1 MMTIIII
8 LVILCIIG
16 YASPD
21 DNNTSYKG
29 NQYTQ
34 NRRPSKKEIKRMRKA
49 RDRAEMEA
57 FEDMYMF
64 CEAFMDD

>member
-8 LVILCIIG
+8 LIILCIIG
-16 YASPD
+16 SASPN

-29 NQYTQ
+29 NQYTKSAH
-34 NRRPSKKEIKRMRKA
+34 PSKKDIKRMKKA

-57 FEDMYMF
+57 FEDMYMYY
-64 CEAFMDD
+64 EAFMDD

>member
-8 LVILCIIG
+8 LVILCIVG
-16 YASPD
+16 SASPVD
-21 DNNTSYKG
+21 KNTTYKK
-29 NQYTQ
+29 NQYTKS
-34 NRRPSKKEIKRMRKA
+34 RRPSKKDIKRMRKA